1 MTTELAKNIIFVT
14 GNVNGDYKELA
25 QELSLSLSKSL
36 YIAQP
41 FPSFRNFMS
50 TREAAIEKSL
60 FFSQV
65 LFYGSLPSRSNV
77 IISIPDLNMRTILQ
91 FLILFE
97 SVRKNVF
104 VVIDD
109 RLFVTAY
116 SRQKYLE
123 LKGKL
128 PPESCVFAS
137 EFARDIKTPPVVF
150 IGRIL
155 DKLAYNSKT
164 INNAT
169 LKNFNGILAGVP
181 DIFKDE
187 IRKSVFG
194 SDFGDI
200 PFNRLAKNLLPEF
213 DDAEEEEINEDL
225 ENFKIDSQ
233 KTIPDYFKPME
244 TEKREEEEEET
255 FSPINDEFISLLEVF
270 PDDTTTSSI
279 QTTTTETK

>member
-25 QELSLSLSKSL
+25 QELALSLPKSF
-36 YIAQP
+36 YFTQP
-41 FPSFRNFMS
+41 FSSFRNFMS

-60 FFSQV
+60 FYSQV
-65 LFYGSLPSRSNV
+65 LFYGSLPSRSNI
-77 IISIPDLNMRTILQ
+77 IISIPDLNMHTIMQ

-97 SVRKNVF
+97 SIRKNVF

-116 SRQKYLE
+116 SRQKYME

-137 EFARDIKTPPVVF
+137 EFARDIKTPPLVF
-150 IGRIL
+150 IGRVL
-155 DKLAYNSKT
+155 DKIARNSKS
-164 INNAT
+164 INNAS
-169 LKNFNGILAGVP
+169 LKNFNDILTAVP
-181 DIFKDE
+181 EIFKDE
-187 IRKSVFG
+187 IRRSVFG

-200 PFNRLAKNLLPEF
+200 PFNRFVKNLLPEF
-213 DDAEEEEINEDL
+213 NEAEEEEINESL

-233 KTIPDYFKPME
+233 KTIPEYFKPVE
-244 TEKREEEEEET
+244 TEKEEI
-255 FSPINDEFISLLEVF
+255 SPIDDEFISLLEVF
-270 PDDTTTSSI
+270 PDDTNPVI